1 MATSDKPPSPEQTRD
16 HPSFQDGVDTDCK
29 GADTSGGV
37 VTETGPERCVSQRP
51 SLSGTSRVSEVPME
65 RTDLEVPGP
74 SLWSKQCP
82 AHVYQTHEAD
92 SGLIEE
98 VGTQD
103 RHVPRRYADSGKDT
117 RGGTSAPGDNC
128 KDPGSIGLRDQPGQ
142 EHHNADPETGIPG
155 ICSRFSQDDHLPSW
169 TQVTC
174 SEEASE
180 ENAER
185 PGDSCSGPSKA
196 PGNYGG
202 SAPSH
207 PPGPAVLSPV
217 GEEEIAS
224 SEEGSQLPVPSG
236 SHHRDEDGA
245 TMVGGGGMP
254 PQWETL
260 ENQPVGCVYRIGC
273 VQDGLGS
280 ILSRQVC
287 RRTMD
292 CRREG
297 AQYQLPRIT
306 GGLLSLEVLC
316 EDQRGVGPVTTRQHY
331 GDCIRQQDGRHSLQ
345 AVVRPSSGDWEV
357 VLGQENTGPCRTSA
371 WSREHQSGLGVQT
384 RGGIG
389 GLDAGLPS
397 LRAIEPITWPIHS
410 GPVCLQDE
418 CTASPVLQLETRP
431 RSLVSGRIHCFMG
444 NPIPIYVS
452 SIHSDLSV
460 PEQNEVRAI
469 LRTSDCTSVA
479 QSSLVPAAPE
489 TSTGLPNSV
498 TTNGGHSNR
507 PGRIQPPNG
516 NGGSPSASR
525 LDHLRRSY
533 NAEGLSDRVIEI
545 LRKSWRSS
553 TEAAYSS
560 AWKQWD
566 CWCLER
572 GSDPIS
578 APINTILEFLLH
590 QYEAGKMY
598 RTINT
603 MRSAISMTHE
613 EVDGVRVGQHAL
625 VTRFLKGI
633 YNCRPP
639 CPKYSCTRD
648 VDIVLRYI
656 ENLPDNKDLS
666 FQQLSHKLVMLMA
679 LANADRCSD
688 LAALDLSYHSSVG
701 NGERFRIPGLTKSRR
716 KGPPL
721 ESFYSSFP
729 EAPRLC
735 PVATLHCYIERSK
748 HLRCGSQGK
757 DPLFISVRKPHKP
770 VKPATIGHW
779 IKAMMKAA
787 GINTDMFSAHST
799 RGASTSKANTL
810 GVSSA
815 DILKAANWSSTST
828 FCRFYHRPTHS
839 VSFGRTVLRRQGTS
853 PGELQTIP

>member
-1 MATSDKPPSPEQTRD
+1 MTIVQRMANKPVGGRLRFFVGNWEKITGDPWVRETVTGARVEFHCTPVQGRSPGEVHLSVQQSVALTEEVRKLQEKQAITPASAEGGFTSTVFLVPKADGSWRPVINLQALNKHVITRHFKMESIRTARGLIHQGEWLLKLDLKDAYLNVPVCQEHQEYLKFQWQGQTWK
-16 HPSFQDGVDTDCK
+16 FQALPFG
-29 GADTSGGV
+29 
-37 VTETGPERCVSQRP
+37 
-51 SLSGTSRVSEVPME
+51 
-65 RTDLEVPGP
+65 
-74 SLWSKQCP
+74 SKQCP

-169 TQVTC
+169 TQVT
-174 SEEASE
+174 
-180 ENAER
+180 
-185 PGDSCSGPSKA
+185 
-196 PGNYGG
+196 
-202 SAPSH
+202 
-207 PPGPAVLSPV
+207 LSPV

-431 RSLVSGRIHCFMG
+431 RSLVSGRIHSFMG

-460 PEQNEVRAI
+460 SEQNEVRAI

-479 QSSLVPAAPE
+479 QSSLVPTAPE

-525 LDHLRRSY
+525 LAHLRRSY
-533 NAEGLSDRVIEI
+533 NAEGFSDRVIEI

-590 QYEAGKMY
+590 QYEAGKKY
-598 RTINT
+598 N
-603 MRSAISMTHE
+603 
-613 EVDGVRVGQHAL
+613 EVSNIHDA
-625 VTRFLKGI
+625 
-633 YNCRPP
+633 
-639 CPKYSCTRD
+639 
-648 VDIVLRYI
+648 
-656 ENLPDNKDLS
+656 
-666 FQQLSHKLVMLMA
+666 
-679 LANADRCSD
+679 
-688 LAALDLSYHSSVG
+688 
-701 NGERFRIPGLTKSRR
+701 RR
-716 KGPPL
+716 GGW
-721 ESFYSSFP
+721 
-729 EAPRLC
+729 R
-735 PVATLHCYIERSK
+735 
-748 HLRCGSQGK
+748 
-757 DPLFISVRKPHKP
+757 
-770 VKPATIGHW
+770 
-779 IKAMMKAA
+779 
-787 GINTDMFSAHST
+787 
-799 RGASTSKANTL
+799 
-810 GVSSA
+810 
-815 DILKAANWSSTST
+815 
-828 FCRFYHRPTHS
+828 
-839 VSFGRTVLRRQGTS
+839 
-853 PGELQTIP
+853 